1 MADKILQSLGPHA
14 GTLLT
19 VMLVLMTVYT
29 ALVIYWLIVSRKMFR
44 RYDAFMR
51 GRDAESL
58 EDEIAELIDKVD
70 GLERQDVANKD
81 VMRAINR
88 NLVSSFQKT
97 GLVKYNAFEGMGGQ
111 ASFALTLLDLNN
123 NGFVINVIHSR
134 NTCYTYLKEIHAGQ
148 AEVVLGEEERESLL
162 QAMKNRNR
170 FYDDPGESLND

>member
-1 MADKILQSLGPHA
+1 MAEQILQNLGPHA

-29 ALVIYWLIVSRKMFR
+29 VLVIYWLIVSRKMFR